1 MIVYEER
8 QIFIGIVEH
17 IYDARVKYIASR
29 RRFFAI
35 PYFGWRGEPIDDLK
49 EREGLKEFFGFKEKE
64 DICKTWNS

>member
-35 PYFGWRGEPIDDLK
+35 PYFG
-49 EREGLKEFFGFKEKE
+49 
-64 DICKTWNS
+64 